1 MNNTLTKTIASFLT
15 VAMLATGTTFLTS
28 CKAKT
33 TAADATVVLTKET
46 VAVPKSLPS
55 VATGTMTINGENV
68 SAAEYDF
75 FYYSTYN
82 NYAQYASSGY
92 VPTVAAD
99 GTFDLSAACPMPGY
113 ETGTWGDF
121 IKADS
126 LKQLQQVHIFAYD
139 ASQTGMTLTAEDQT
153 VIDNFYTSLQTAAD
167 KYSITLDQYLATQY
181 GDKTSKAELDPV
193 LSRYLLATEYRT
205 QLDKTYTFT
214 DIELQAYYTA
224 NSANYKNTDLPSVR
238 HILFLAPKSAEGY
251 TDATPDEIAKAKA
264 LAESTLAKITSY
276 DDMVKIGDAAYA
288 DGSAYESAEY
298 AVAVGAMVPEFEAW
312 AYDAAR
318 KPGDMGIVQ
327 SEYGFHVMYFV
338 KTEKDWMA
346 DAIKSLTSDKDSA
359 YIDAQS
365 KLPQFELKIT

>member
-1 MNNTLTKTIASFLT
+1 MNNTLTKTLASFLT

-33 TAADATVVLTKET
+33 TAADSTVVLTQET

-55 VATGTMTINGENV
+55 VATGTMTMNGETV

-139 ASQTGMTLTAEDQT
+139 ASQSGTTLTAEDQA
-153 VIDNFYTSLQTAAD
+153 VIDNFYTSLQTSAD
-167 KYSITLDQYLATQY
+167 KYSITLDQYLATLY

-193 LSRYLLATEYRT
+193 LSRYLLATEYKI
-205 QLDKTYTFT
+205 QFDKTYTFS

-224 NSANYKNTDLPSVR
+224 NSANYQNTDLPTVR
-238 HILFLAPKSAEGY
+238 HILFLAPKSSEGY

-276 DDMVKIGDAAYA
+276 EDMVTIGDAAYA

-298 AVAVGAMVPEFEAW
+298 AIAVGAMVPEFEAW

-327 SEYGFHVMYFV
+327 SEFGFHVMYFV
-338 KTEKDWMA
+338 KTEKDWMT
-346 DAIKSLTSDKDSA
+346 DAVKSLTSDKDST
-359 YIDAQS
+359 YIDTQS